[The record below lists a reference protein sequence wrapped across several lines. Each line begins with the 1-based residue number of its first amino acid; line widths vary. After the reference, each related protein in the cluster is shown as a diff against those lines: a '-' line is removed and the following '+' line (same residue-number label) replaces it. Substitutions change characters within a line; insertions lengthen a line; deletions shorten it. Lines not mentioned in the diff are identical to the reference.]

1 MLDKRRL
8 GNWLLIVALLLFVA
22 SIVADYVGFATNP
35 DVFGEL
41 QITGIVVSVVAA
53 IVGSILKA
61 KS

>member
-1 MLDKRRL
+1 MLDKRKL
-8 GNWLLIVALLLFVA
+8 GKTFLIAAVVLFVA
-22 SIVADYVGFATNP
+22 SIGADYVGLATNP

-53 IVGSILKA
+53 IVGWILKA

>member
-1 MLDKRRL
+1 MLDKRKL
-8 GNWLLIVALLLFVA
+8 GKTFLIAAVVLFVA
-22 SIVADYVGFATNP
+22 SIGVDYVGLATNP

-53 IVGSILKA
+53 IVGWILKA

>member
-1 MLDKRRL
+1 ML
-8 GNWLLIVALLLFVA
+8 IAALLLFVA

-53 IVGSILKA
+53 IVGWILKA